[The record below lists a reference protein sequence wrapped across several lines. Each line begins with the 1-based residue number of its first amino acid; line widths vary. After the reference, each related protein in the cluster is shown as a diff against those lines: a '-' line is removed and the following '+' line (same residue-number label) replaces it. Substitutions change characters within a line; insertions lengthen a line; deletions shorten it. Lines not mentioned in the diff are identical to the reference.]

1 MSDLLATSHEHD
13 AETPVSADAAAEPS
27 VPAVDP
33 TVNEPRPVQRK
44 RRGTHSETLRF
55 HLLLNLTLAIAA
67 TWVLKLDGPYYADG
81 IAAGIYVVGFLIALW
96 SFRSIRK
103 SEAEDEFSGVSTAA
117 VFAALAIFFLA
128 AAVAV
133 IWFTYISPPEA
144 IYPEEGGA
152 TAMLLTLGR
161 QFA

>member
-13 AETPVSADAAAEPS
+13 AETQ
-27 VPAVDP
+27 VPADPVVEP
-33 TVNEPRPVQRK
+33 TVKQPTVVRRK
-44 RRGTHSETLRF
+44 HRSAHREALRF
-55 HLLLNLTLAIAA
+55 HLFLNLALAIGA

-103 SEAEDEFSGVSTAA
+103 SEAESEFSGVSTAP
-117 VFAALAIFFLA
+117 VFAALAIFFIA

-144 IYPEEGGA
+144 IYPEEGV
-152 TAMLLTLGR
+152 TAMCLTLRR

>member
-1 MSDLLATSHEHD
+1 
-13 AETPVSADAAAEPS
+13 
-27 VPAVDP
+27 
-33 TVNEPRPVQRK
+33 
-44 RRGTHSETLRF
+44 LRF

-96 SFRSIRK
+96 TFRSIRK
-103 SEAEDEFSGVSTAA
+103 SEAENDFSGVSTAP
-117 VFAALAIFFLA
+117 VFASLAIFFVA
-128 AAVAV
+128 AAAAV

-144 IYPEEGGA
+144 IYPEEGA

-161 QFA
+161 EFA